1 MENLTRNTTHTEIA
15 LGVDIGGTNT
25 VYGLCDTNGNI
36 SYETSF
42 PTTNFDTPETLVEA
56 IHIDLLEKN
65 LIDSILGIGIGAPNG
80 NYYSGNIEFAPNL
93 SWKGVVPI
101 AQLFERKFDLPTLLT
116 NDANA
121 AAIGEMIYGNARDL
135 THFVSITLGTGLGSG
150 IIIDGNLV
158 YGHDGFAGEYG
169 HIQVIPDGRSC
180 GCGRNGCLETY
191 ASATGVVRSITELTS
206 ANKVS
211 SVLIER
217 DDVKAHDVFNAA
229 EKGDAFALE
238 IIDFTAKTLGKAL
251 ADFTCFSSPQAYL
264 LFGGIAQN
272 GEKFA
277 AQVKNHMED
286 FMLSIFKNKVEIRI
300 SSLHDTNAAV
310 LGAAS
315 LVWNERKK
323 YQNL

>member
-1 MENLTRNTTHTEIA
+1 MTSNTIQTEIA

-25 VYGLCDTNGNI
+25 VFGLCDQDGGI
-36 SYETSF
+36 LHEESL
-42 PTTNFDTPETLVEA
+42 PTTDFATAEELVEA
-56 IHIDLLEKN
+56 IYDKLTDTG
-65 LIDSILGIGIGAPNG
+65 LIESILGIGIGAPNA

-93 SWKGVVPI
+93 SWKGITPI

-121 AAIGEMIYGNARDL
+121 AAIGEMVYGNAQDL
-135 THFVSITLGTGLGSG
+135 AHFVTITLGTGLGSG

-169 HIQVIPDGRSC
+169 HIEVVADGRSC

-206 ANKVS
+206 PFKES
-211 SVLIER
+211 SKLLER
-217 DDVKAHDVFNAA
+217 EVINAHDVFDIA
-229 EKGDAFALE
+229 KDGDPFAKE

-251 ADFTCFSSPQAYL
+251 ANFTCFSSPQAYV
-264 LFGGIAQN
+264 LFGGIAQS
-272 GEKFA
+272 GPEFA
-277 AQVKNHMED
+277 SLVKTHMEEH
-286 FMLSIFKNKVEIRI
+286 MLNIFKNKVEIRI
-300 SSLHDTNAAV
+300 SSLHDVNAAV

-323 YQNL
+323 YQ